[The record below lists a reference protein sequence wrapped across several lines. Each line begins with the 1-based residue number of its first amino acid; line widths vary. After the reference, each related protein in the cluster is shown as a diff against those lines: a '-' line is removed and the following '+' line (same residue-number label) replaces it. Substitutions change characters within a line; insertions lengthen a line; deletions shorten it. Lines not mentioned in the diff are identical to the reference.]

1 MCLWV
6 GTAGNAVR
14 ESALGRAPSQDKGR
28 RRTSVL
34 GVLRTGDRDRE
45 REAGGWNVV
54 VRGLGAHRVAGR
66 PGARRVCE
74 AQQCTAP
81 GVLAPIDGHQGPD
94 MPGPWG

>member
-14 ESALGRAPSQDKGR
+14 ESALGRAPSQDNGR

-66 PGARRVCE
+66 PERGGCVRPSS
-74 AQQCTAP
+74 AQLLGCWP
-81 GVLAPIDGHQGPD
+81 P
-94 MPGPWG
+94 